1 MAEEARRRAGKGT
14 GQGGSESSHPFKGK
28 GKGPGKAQQKG
39 GKGKSGPG
47 GGPAT
52 PSAVRLDPLLEAAYQ
67 LYIAGRRADQPRV
80 SRNAWLRNNMRS
92 DSALRAELR
101 ERMRAAHHAPRA
113 STQPA
118 APQTGESV
126 STTPRQP
133 PPPPRP
139 RPRVTHDQ
147 REASSTAASSTDA
160 PPAVPAPAQAES
172 STSSSSTEQQAHPPG
187 PSPWSR
193 RTARKT
199 TSAKSA
205 ANAQHYTR
213 APVEPAYWE
222 PAEMEAGAVS
232 PASQALSEWD
242 WPEPIKEEVGATPQE
257 GFSMGSMA
265 TALQQASEEKPD
277 CASPPDNPASPS
289 RSEPQVETVES
300 PTSPAVV
307 EVCTET
313 SQTPFQ
319 VQTATKVVDSTPL
332 ADERP
337 TEQVP
342 PERRNLPVP
351 AGTAAGGTDH
361 MEENE
366 GASATPPGQEAH
378 AAGEPEPPLATVG
391 SAAVDATGAPRG
403 SPPVQALGSLEVECR
418 EALRTQWLSFPFDP
432 EEPAARTLA
441 RCRATASMASLN
453 TLAVWPDGSELDLSL
468 SLEESLRPNERRL
481 LASGPADASVTAQE
495 DRAEPSFEGKPI
507 TTPDGLTCLA
517 CGQRAPSME
526 HMSAHFMTAAHT
538 RAVKAYMAQ

>member
-1 MAEEARRRAGKGT
+1 
-14 GQGGSESSHPFKGK
+14 
-28 GKGPGKAQQKG
+28 
-39 GKGKSGPG
+39 
-47 GGPAT
+47 
-52 PSAVRLDPLLEAAYQ
+52 
-67 LYIAGRRADQPRV
+67 
-80 SRNAWLRNNMRS
+80 
-92 DSALRAELR
+92 
-101 ERMRAAHHAPRA
+101 MRAAHHAPRA

-172 STSSSSTEQQAHPPG
+172 STSSSFSEQQAHPPG

-242 WPEPIKEEVGATPQE
+242 WPEPIKEEVR
-257 GFSMGSMA
+257 S
-265 TALQQASEEKPD
+265 LLRK
-277 CASPPDNPASPS
+277 ASPWVPWRRHSSRPLRKSLTVQALPTTLPALPGLNP
-289 RSEPQVETVES
+289 RWRQW
-300 PTSPAVV
+300 SPAVV

-319 VQTATKVVDSTPL
+319 VQTATQVVDSTPL

-342 PERRNLPVP
+342 PVRRNLPVP

-378 AAGEPEPPLATVG
+378 AAGEPEPPLVTVG
-391 SAAVDATGAPRG
+391 SAAMDATGAPRG
-403 SPPVQALGSLEVECR
+403 SSPVQALGSLEVECR
-418 EALRTQWLSFPFDP
+418 EALRTQELFCLQTFLSFK
-432 EEPAARTLA
+432 
-441 RCRATASMASLN
+441 RAT
-453 TLAVWPDGSELDLSL
+453 GR
-468 SLEESLRPNERRL
+468 RP
-481 LASGPADASVTAQE
+481 
-495 DRAEPSFEGKPI
+495 
-507 TTPDGLTCLA
+507 CLA
-517 CGQRAPSME
+517 
-526 HMSAHFMTAAHT
+526 
-538 RAVKAYMAQ
+538 